1 MTHIFYII
9 FSLISLFST
18 YGFARYLKLSRYV
31 SIFVSVVFSFSGVF
45 IFRLQH
51 FSVFASSCL
60 LPLIFLLAL
69 KIIDRTKIRDV
80 LILAFIISQQIF
92 IGHPQYVFIT
102 LIGMFS
108 LTLCYLV
115 LQKEKLINKITAM
128 TFLLI
133 AVSFGIAMA
142 SVQIIPVLEFKSL
155 SVRSQG
161 LSLSE
166 ATTQS
171 FSPKYFLTLIYPFI
185 FGNPAN
191 ASYQLFN
198 QQGID
203 IFWEKAGYLGIIP
216 LILVFFG
223 IFNKEKKSN
232 YEKATIFL
240 LII

>member
-1 MTHIFYII
+1 MKKIINGLFPLFIFIILTVIFYGNLFLPHLSIYFTPDLGRSDIVHLGFPMRYLFTQMIKAHEIPLWTNKIGTGVPLAAGGQTGIFSIVNYLLLFFLPAAQSLNIFYII

-102 LIGMFS
+102 LIGVFS
-108 LTLCYLV
+108 FTLCYLL
-115 LQKEKLINKITAM
+115 LQKKKLINTE
-128 TFLLI
+128 
-133 AVSFGIAMA
+133 V
-142 SVQIIPVLEFKSL
+142 
-155 SVRSQG
+155 
-161 LSLSE
+161 
-166 ATTQS
+166 
-171 FSPKYFLTLIYPFI
+171 
-185 FGNPAN
+185 
-191 ASYQLFN
+191 
-198 QQGID
+198 
-203 IFWEKAGYLGIIP
+203 
-216 LILVFFG
+216 
-223 IFNKEKKSN
+223 
-232 YEKATIFL
+232 
-240 LII
+240 